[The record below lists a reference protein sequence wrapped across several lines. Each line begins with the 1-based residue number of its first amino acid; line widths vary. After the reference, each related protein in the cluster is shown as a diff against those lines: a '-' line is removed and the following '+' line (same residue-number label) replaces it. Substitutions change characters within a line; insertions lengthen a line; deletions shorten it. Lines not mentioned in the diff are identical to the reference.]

1 MPVKVLMPALSPTMK
16 SGAVTKWLK
25 KEGDKVETGD
35 IIAEIETDKAI
46 MEFEYSDECGVL
58 YKILEAEGS
67 SNVPVNKLIAIVQVG
82 NEAVNLH
89 ELLETSDDTTQ
100 APSVASTSASP
111 VEGNQVPAPASS
123 AAAVPVDAALPHL
136 AEGSRVKAS
145 PLAKKLAASLSVDI
159 SNIKGSG
166 PGGRVVKVDVLSAT
180 SSASNSNI
188 SSGTETFVEISSM
201 RRVIAERLMQSKR
214 DVPHFYL
221 AVDCM
226 VGELLATRAKLNSGL
241 ESLGV
246 KVTVNDLIIK
256 AVALSMRDFP
266 EINSS
271 WCEDK
276 ILVHR
281 DVDVSFAVSIDDGL
295 ITPVVRSADKVP
307 LSELCVITKTL
318 ATKAKERSLKPHEFQ
333 GGGITVSNL
342 GMFGI
347 KEFYAIINPPQSCIV
362 SVGASEKRA
371 VVIDG
376 SVVPADVMTTT
387 LSVDHRIVDGVL
399 AAKFLN
405 RLKFYI
411 ENPLPMMAR

>member
-46 MEFEYSDECGVL
+46 MEFEYADECGVL

-67 SNVPVNKLIAIVQVG
+67 SNVPVNKLIAVVQVG
-82 NEAVNLH
+82 NEVVNLH
-89 ELLETSDDTTQ
+89 ELLETGDD
-100 APSVASTSASP
+100 APAPQSVASTSASTA
-111 VEGNQVPAPASS
+111 EDNQVTTPAASTASVPAS
-123 AAAVPVDAALPHL
+123 ATVPNVA
-136 AEGSRVKAS
+136 GGRVKAS
-145 PLAKKLAASLSVDI
+145 PLAKKLATSLSVDI
-159 SNIKGSG
+159 SSIKGSG
-166 PGGRVVKVDVLSAT
+166 PGGRVVKADVLSAT
-180 SSASNSNI
+180 SSASH
-188 SSGTETFVEISSM
+188 SSVGGGTETFLGISSM
-201 RRVIAERLMQSKR
+201 RRVIAERLVQSKR

-226 VGELLATRAKLNSGL
+226 VGELLETRAKLNSGL

-266 EINSS
+266 GINSA

-295 ITPVVRSADKVP
+295 ITPVIRSADKLP
-307 LSELCVITKTL
+307 LSELCVVTKTL

-411 ENPLPMMAR
+411 ENPLPMMAQ